1 VLRNLLALPDDVL
14 IRISQNVDVSTIRKL
29 RLTCKALKC
38 TGSACISGLVLA
50 DPYSTTIKPQLE
62 ASLQSLK
69 GLTSLSLCIA
79 TKDQLLLLET
89 DGVMRVLTGLDV
101 NVASLRT
108 SGCRAIIPRL
118 GRASNLHSLCLSANK
133 APLTIGLAR
142 YLSICS
148 GLRRLSVIDADMGF
162 QEAKAVLTAM
172 HLTALEVRTRRHW
185 RWRLQYRP
193 SRSWEFWDALGTGLS
208 QLTGLVELGT
218 VPETHGPFFPSQL
231 TGLRALKC
239 IMYGEGLVA
248 INALRTMSWISNLEF
263 NPGQPE
269 WMRIGASLYGSLLQF
284 LTGLT
289 RLCLA
294 ANSDNNFSL
303 NLLPTGLQQLQIH
316 FSWSMARAIEPFP
329 TITSLQHLEVGSAKC
344 FPNLVSCIGP
354 LTGLTDLG
362 IRGKPCW
369 AYLGDRC
376 SRCIPLSPN
385 WRDLACLPGMTGLR
399 SLNLELDKLCH
410 EQNLQYLQVLTGI
423 TKQEARDGRE
433 VKPCVLETLK
443 PQLLETL
450 QDIEEVDLG
459 RFPMCFQTQLNG
471 LRRALGLNPVLE
483 G

>member
-1 VLRNLLALPDDVL
+1 MEFRRGGARARTADFSLECRNLLVLPDDVL
-14 IRISQNVDVSTIRKL
+14 IGISQNVDVSTTRKL

-38 TGSACISGLVLA
+38 TGSAWISGLVLA
-50 DPYSTTIKPQLE
+50 DPCGTTTKSQLE

-69 GLTSLSLCIA
+69 GLTSLALCIP
-79 TKDQLLLLET
+79 TKDQLSLLEA

-133 APLTIGLAR
+133 APLETRVAR
-142 YLSICS
+142 FLSVCS

-162 QEAKAVLTAM
+162 QEAKAVLNAM
-172 HLTALEVRTRRHW
+172 HLIALEVRTRGHL

-193 SRSWEFWDALGTGLS
+193 SRGWEFWDALGAGLS

-218 VPETHGPFFPSQL
+218 VPKTHGPFFPSQL

-269 WMRIGASLYGSLLQF
+269 WMWIGASLYGSLLQS

-289 RLCLA
+289 RLCLTA
-294 ANSDNNFSL
+294 ISDDTFSL
-303 NLLPTGLQQLQIH
+303 NRLPTGLQQLQIH
-316 FSWSMARAIEPFP
+316 FSWSMARVISPFP
-329 TITSLQHLEVGSAKC
+329 TFTSLQHLEVGSAKC

-354 LTGLTDLG
+354 LTGLTHLG
-362 IRGKPCW
+362 IRGKPCL

-385 WRDLACLPGMTGLR
+385 WRDLACLLRMLGLR
-399 SLNLELDKLCH
+399 SFKTEVG
-410 EQNLQYLQVLTGI
+410 QV
-423 TKQEARDGRE
+423 
-433 VKPCVLETLK
+433 VS
-443 PQLLETL
+443 
-450 QDIEEVDLG
+450 
-459 RFPMCFQTQLNG
+459 
-471 LRRALGLNPVLE
+471 
-483 G
+483 